1 MLPGFLEAGWLALS
15 ANVKKKKK
23 FAWFGLLRRG
33 EKEEEVKV
41 FLLLLSPAYVAELH
55 SYVVRFSSPA
65 CVS

>member
-15 ANVKKKKK
+15 ANVKKKK

-41 FLLLLSPAYVAELH
+41 FLLLLSLAYVAELH